1 MKYLMMCALLLL
13 LAFPAQAQR
22 FSQADLAR
30 SWTVVGS
37 GAGAIDGAGNV
48 IHCNFSCTIRIE
60 KNGAIK
66 GKTCQVKIAGPNG
79 GSQYAAT
86 VTGGAGKFV
95 NSTYAAWT
103 LSFTIDA
110 PNGPITF
117 KSMNRHQFAYQAW
130 EKKGNSVG
138 KAVGPFSHGAG
149 RFEADN
155 GMVGLW
161 HFALNKL

>member
-1 MKYLMMCALLLL
+1 MKYLVCFLLMLMT
-13 LAFPAQAQR
+13 FPAQAQR

-37 GAGAIDGAGNV
+37 GAGAVDSLGNV
-48 IHCNFSCTIRIE
+48 INCNFSCTIRIE
-60 KNGAIK
+60 QNGAIS
-66 GKTCQVKIAGPNG
+66 GKTCQVKIAGPHG

-86 VTGGAGKFV
+86 VTGGAGRYV

-103 LSFTIDA
+103 LSFTIAA
-110 PNGPITF
+110 PSGPITF
-117 KSMNRHQFAYQAW
+117 TSMNRHQFAYQAW
-130 EKKGNSVG
+130 QKNGKSVG
-138 KAVGPFSHGAG
+138 KAVGPFYHGAG
-149 RFEADN
+149 RFQADN